1 MEWLFHQMAICWAQ
15 GPDVC
20 KTYKFKLTLV
30 ISFVIIKFSTGD
42 LMMVDFTETTTAED
56 FEMEL
61 SVLIEKYLNRGLS
74 KGTVEE
80 VTCQAIEDMFGTEE
94 YVDGE

>member
-1 MEWLFHQMAICWAQ
+1 M
-15 GPDVC
+15 
-20 KTYKFKLTLV
+20 
-30 ISFVIIKFSTGD
+30 
-42 LMMVDFTETTTAED
+42 DFTETTQTED